1 MLEAPNEGDW
11 GLYVQE
17 EYFDLIKDAGFDF
30 VRLPVR
36 WSGHADKS
44 SPYALDSVFLSR
56 VDQVVGW
63 ALARNLL
70 IIIDFHNYQEISE
83 NPGGERD
90 RFLGIWKQ
98 LAEHYKGFPLEV
110 MFELLNEPNNLFAGI
125 ALEPNTCGS
134 FGYHPQIKS

>member
-44 SPYALDSVFLSR
+44 SPYALDSVFFSR

-63 ALARNLL
+63 ALARNLP
-70 IIIDFHNYQEISE
+70 IIIDFHNYREISE
-83 NPGGERD
+83 TPGGERD
-90 RFLGIWKQ
+90 RFL
-98 LAEHYKGFPLEV
+98 A
-110 MFELLNEPNNLFAGI
+110 
-125 ALEPNTCGS
+125 
-134 FGYHPQIKS
+134 FGNSLRSTIKVSRLR